1 MKIRILLVVFTSVS
15 VFGNSQEHS
24 SDSDKCIYFKM
35 LGDKA
40 FSNNDFYDQTNDF
53 MRASFIL
60 KSTNPDYKKAADLF
74 VRAINKENVNLNC
87 WGIKVLIPQ

>member
-1 MKIRILLVVFTSVS
+1 MKIRILLVVFTAVS
-15 VFGNSQEHS
+15 VFSNSQEHS
-24 SDSDKCIYFKM
+24 SDTNKCMYFKM

-40 FSNNDFYDQTNDF
+40 FFNS
-53 MRASFIL
+53 
-60 KSTNPDYKKAADLF
+60 DYKKADDLF